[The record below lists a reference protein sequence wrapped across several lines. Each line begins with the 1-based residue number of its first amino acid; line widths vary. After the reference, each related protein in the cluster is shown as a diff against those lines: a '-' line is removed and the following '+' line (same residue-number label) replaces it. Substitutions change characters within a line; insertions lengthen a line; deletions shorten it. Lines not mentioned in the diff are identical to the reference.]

1 MTPNTDKLCFSI
13 SYKVFTELSK
23 NSIINASP
31 NPAAKPNKIPI
42 KILRLLSFKF
52 LFGKEARSNICT
64 LPTKDATFSFA
75 FLV

>member
-1 MTPNTDKLCFSI
+1 MFLNKKDPMMEFGLIFFSFIAGMTPNTDKLCFSM

-52 LFGKEARSNICT
+52 LSW
-64 LPTKDATFSFA
+64 
-75 FLV
+75 